1 MRNLTDRQK
10 LSTNSLLLG
19 SVVAHLRGVLVHGVG
34 AGDAPHHHADHRGGA
49 WQGQVPQILARPRQ
63 ANNKLINESVCN

>member
-1 MRNLTDRQK
+1 MTIHY
-10 LSTNSLLLG
+10 LLLG
-19 SVVAHLRGVLVHGVG
+19 PAVAHLRGVLVHGLG

-63 ANNKLINESVCN
+63 ANNKLINELQNYMM